1 MALSGTINGTVT
13 QKSNYF
19 SFYISWSATQN
30 VSENYSD
37 VTVKTYWKTSNTYQ
51 DFDTVGSR
59 NASITINGTAAS
71 ISKVFAVY
79 WSKVGNPYLIQTATQ
94 RVYHNSDGT
103 KSITISARANGY
115 AASWGPSSSAAT
127 SADCTASGTITLDTI
142 PRASSLSLSASSVN
156 VGSSITATITRAS
169 SNFTHTV
176 EFYINN
182 TYRQEYTGVT
192 TSRSFTIPTSW
203 YAAMPSSTSCTA
215 YCRITT
221 YNGSTPIGSKVTKSF
236 TVNIPSTIVPTVG
249 TITLTPQTYNILIQN
264 KNTVKVAVSG
274 CSASTGSSIKSYTFS
289 GPGVSST
296 TTNTSVTSGVVAGT
310 GTQTYTVTVTDNRG
324 RTASKTA
331 TITCYAYA
339 APSFKSFNAYR
350 VNSAGNSDDSGTY
363 VKCDYAL
370 SYASVNNTNKVT
382 VQIMYK
388 QNTASSYSSTTA
400 LSAGTSTSGS
410 KTLSSISLSS
420 TYNIYAKI
428 TDTYG
433 GASQSVTV
441 TVFSAERILNVRPN
455 GSGIAFG
462 KMAESNNLL
471 ESKWPAK
478 FDAGITIGTSTQDSA
493 PASGIAV
500 HDVRNAT
507 ITPNSFGD
515 KNANFYF
522 DQISSTWHSIL
533 HMKGWAGEYAA
544 WELAGNAHNTSR
556 DNSLKYRQ
564 GLGSTWGS
572 WQKVVTSVDLYSS
585 TGTTGTITFSSSATN
600 YSYLEIFYTDNNS
613 RQANSVKIY
622 SPNGK
627 YVTLSCVEPSTT
639 NDEPRIYIRT
649 SGWTISG
656 TSMTPGRS
664 DLSGQNQG
672 VYGQFYPDAGGVGTK
687 VDVKTTKNNYIKIV
701 KVVGYV

>member
-339 APSFKSFNAYR
+339 APSFKSLRYILR
-350 VNSAGNSDDSGTY
+350 TD
-363 VKCDYAL
+363 L
-370 SYASVNNTNKVT
+370 SF
-382 VQIMYK
+382 
-388 QNTASSYSSTTA
+388 TTI
-400 LSAGTSTSGS
+400 LVPL
-410 KTLSSISLSS
+410 TLSVSIS
-420 TYNIYAKI
+420 
-428 TDTYG
+428 
-433 GASQSVTV
+433 
-441 TVFSAERILNVRPN
+441 
-455 GSGIAFG
+455 
-462 KMAESNNLL
+462 
-471 ESKWPAK
+471 
-478 FDAGITIGTSTQDSA
+478 
-493 PASGIAV
+493 
-500 HDVRNAT
+500 
-507 ITPNSFGD
+507 
-515 KNANFYF
+515 
-522 DQISSTWHSIL
+522 
-533 HMKGWAGEYAA
+533 
-544 WELAGNAHNTSR
+544 
-556 DNSLKYRQ
+556 
-564 GLGSTWGS
+564 
-572 WQKVVTSVDLYSS
+572 
-585 TGTTGTITFSSSATN
+585 
-600 YSYLEIFYTDNNS
+600 
-613 RQANSVKIY
+613 
-622 SPNGK
+622 
-627 YVTLSCVEPSTT
+627 
-639 NDEPRIYIRT
+639 
-649 SGWTISG
+649 
-656 TSMTPGRS
+656 
-664 DLSGQNQG
+664 
-672 VYGQFYPDAGGVGTK
+672 
-687 VDVKTTKNNYIKIV
+687 
-701 KVVGYV
+701 